1 MKLLYAEDEK
11 HLSRAISTILQHN
24 DYDVDNAYDG
34 EEALELVYENNYDV
48 IILDIMMPKKDGIE
62 VLKEIRSKNISTPV
76 IMVTAKGE
84 NEDKIIGLD
93 SGADDY
99 LSKPF
104 KTNELIA
111 RIKALVRRNTKYME
125 IYNFGDVSYN
135 IAESKL
141 EKENKSLILN
151 NEEVK
156 IMNKFITNIEAKI
169 EAEQLLKTLKYEN
182 TEEHISKIK
191 LYIAYINK
199 KFEELESDYCIYGE
213 MEYGFKLGTKN
224 V

>member
-24 DYDVDNAYDG
+24 GYDVDNAYDG
-34 EEALELVYENNYDV
+34 EEAIKLVYENNYDV

-62 VLKEIRSKNISTPV
+62 VLKELRSKNISTPV

-111 RIKALVRRNTKYME
+111 RIKALIRRNTKYME

-156 IMNKFITNIEAKI
+156 IINKFITNIEAKI
-169 EAEQLLKTLKYEN
+169 DVEQLLQTLKYKNTDEN
-182 TEEHISKIK
+182 ISKIK

>member
-11 HLSRAISTILQHN
+11 HLSRAVSTILQHN
-24 DYDVDNAYDG
+24 GYDVDNAYDG
-34 EEALELVYENNYDV
+34 EEALNLVYENNYDV

-62 VLKEIRSKNISTPV
+62 VLKELRSKNISTPI
-76 IMVTAKGE
+76 IMVTAKAE

-93 SGADDY
+93 LGADDY

-104 KTNELIA
+104 RTNELIA
-111 RIKALVRRNTKYME
+111 RIKALVRRNTQYME

-151 NEEVK
+151 TEEVK

-169 EAEQLLKTLKYEN
+169 EVEQILKTLKYDN
-182 TEEHISKIK
+182 TEEYISKIK